1 MIGNIKYL
9 SARMYIA
16 LLINNKFYIKDNKK
30 YILMSLYLPFHKSI
44 LVLLVVVVVVVA
56 VVVIVRVVEHLFK
69 IHVIQNRKSKIFSA
83 KIFLQCCL
91 TN

>member
-44 LVLLVVVVVVVA
+44 LVLVVVVVVA

-69 IHVIQNRKSKIFSA
+69 IHMIQNRKSKRIFSA